1 MAIVYEKLYE
11 SKDFNQIDM
20 ESYLKSLSAYLLAE
34 NKKDNAIVRVEID
47 VKDIYLGIDLA
58 IPCCLILQELIS
70 NAIKHAFPNGRKGKI
85 ILAFKKQH
93 HGIINLYLSENG
105 IGVPSNINFQKPQSL
120 GLLLVSNLADQLA
133 GSFRVTQN
141 KGTSFFIDFP
151 LLLSE
156 KNFQMRKTR

>member
-133 GSFRVTQN
+133 GSFRVTKI
-141 KGTSFFIDFP
+141 KGLPF
-151 LLLSE
+151 LLIFRYFHL
-156 KNFQMRKTR
+156 KKIFK